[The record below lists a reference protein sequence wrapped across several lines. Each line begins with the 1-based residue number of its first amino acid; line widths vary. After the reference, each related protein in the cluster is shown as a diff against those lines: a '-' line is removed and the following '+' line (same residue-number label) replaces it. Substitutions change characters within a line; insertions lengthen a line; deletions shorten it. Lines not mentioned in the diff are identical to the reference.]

1 MKYMFGALLSLLFA
15 SAAFADSSVVRWD
28 SIVGVIT
35 VPGLDNPVAD
45 IHGGATPW
53 TTTRGQA
60 TINLNN
66 GGTGFFVQGL
76 VINGGTS
83 TGTTGPISAVIGTLV
98 CNAGQGDEK
107 VYDTSPVSLS
117 PLGNAG
123 FSGNIG
129 AIDAPCNNPLFLIR
143 IAQPA
148 GAFGRWIAT
157 GAVRSFGDR
166 SLFYGTCPPKAG
178 PLSASPFLLLDSEM
192 AD

>member
-1 MKYMFGALLSLLFA
+1 LFA

-35 VPGLDNPVAD
+35 SPGVDNPVAD

-76 VINGGTS
+76 VINGGS
-83 TGTTGPISAVIGTLV
+83 ATGTTGPISSVIGTLV
-98 CNAGQGDEK
+98 CGAGQADEQ
-107 VYDTSPVSLS
+107 VYNTAPVSLS

-129 AIDAPCNNPLFLIR
+129 SIAKPCNNPLFLIR

-166 SLFYGTCPPKAG
+166 SLFYGR
-178 PLSASPFLLLDSEM
+178 
-192 AD
+192 